1 MAEAIQKKR
10 AGESRIHP
18 AVWTLILL
26 AAIAVLIAVTSV
38 MFTGTLSSYFPV
50 TLTSDRVGLVM
61 EDGAKVKL
69 RGVQV
74 GVVSTIK
81 GGNDPVEL
89 KLDIYPDQVRFI
101 PANVGA
107 EIRATTVFGAKYVNL
122 LYPSDPSPKRLV
134 AGQVIRSQNVST
146 EVNTVFQNLT
156 DVLKKIDN
164 SKLNGVLTAL
174 AEGLRGQGERFGQ
187 GITAGNETLKEINP
201 RADTVRRDFQALKG
215 FSDAYGA
222 AAHDILTVL
231 DAAST
236 TSTAITDNAANL
248 DALLVGVIGFSQS
261 GIDLLGPSRD
271 NLVRA
276 INVLEPTTSL
286 LMKYN
291 PELTCLLQGG
301 KDVIDTGFL
310 DVTGGSNGKSVIL
323 DVALLAGDDPYKYP
337 DNLPIYGGK
346 GGPGGKPGCGSLP
359 DVAKNWPV
367 RYLVTN
373 SGWGTGVDVRPNP
386 GIGFPGYA
394 NYFPTTRGVP
404 EPPSIR
410 NDNGPAP
417 GPIPYPGAPPYGA
430 QEYAPDGT
438 PLYPGLPPAPPPG
451 RPRDPGPVPGSEPF
465 VAPYP
470 GLITPTPFPHPSPPP
485 PPPPPLVGP
494 PQGDAAPAAPADAP
508 PPPPAEVRAP

>member
-1 MAEAIQKKR
+1 MAEAIKKKR

-156 DVLKKIDN
+156 DVLKKIDH

-201 RADTVRRDFQALKG
+201 RANTVRRDFQALKG

-236 TSTAITDNAANL
+236 TKIDS
-248 DALLVGVIGFSQS
+248 DA
-261 GIDLLGPSRD
+261 
-271 NLVRA
+271 
-276 INVLEPTTSL
+276 
-286 LMKYN
+286 
-291 PELTCLLQGG
+291 
-301 KDVIDTGFL
+301 
-310 DVTGGSNGKSVIL
+310 
-323 DVALLAGDDPYKYP
+323 
-337 DNLPIYGGK
+337 
-346 GGPGGKPGCGSLP
+346 
-359 DVAKNWPV
+359 
-367 RYLVTN
+367 
-373 SGWGTGVDVRPNP
+373 
-386 GIGFPGYA
+386 
-394 NYFPTTRGVP
+394 
-404 EPPSIR
+404 
-410 NDNGPAP
+410 
-417 GPIPYPGAPPYGA
+417 
-430 QEYAPDGT
+430 
-438 PLYPGLPPAPPPG
+438 
-451 RPRDPGPVPGSEPF
+451 
-465 VAPYP
+465 
-470 GLITPTPFPHPSPPP
+470 
-485 PPPPPLVGP
+485 
-494 PQGDAAPAAPADAP
+494 
-508 PPPPAEVRAP
+508 